1 MLTQRRW
8 RAIGLITLTGAGAM
22 AVGGVWV
29 NAADSR
35 LFFAIYWTIFL
46 GLLLTTL
53 YMVLLDLRYIRVLY
67 TSGKR
72 EIYKETLGNEEFR
85 RVLQQGTARAQDSSP
100 HASTPSSK
108 DGSHR

>member
-1 MLTQRRW
+1 MLTQRKW
-8 RAIGLITLTGAGAM
+8 RAIGLVTLTGAGAM

-29 NAADSR
+29 KAADSR
-35 LFFAIYWTIFL
+35 LFFALYWSIFL
-46 GLLLTTL
+46 GLLVTTL

-85 RVLQQGTARAQDSSP
+85 RSLQQGAAKALDRAP
-100 HASTPSSK
+100 HAGTPSSK
-108 DGSHR
+108 DESRR